1 MISFRKLFLPSP
13 ATFRRLRQQEQQRQQ
28 GAGED

>member
-13 ATFRRLRQQEQQRQQ
+13 GAMRQMFQRERQQQATPSQ
-28 GAGED
+28 

>member
-13 ATFRRLRQQEQQRQQ
+13 SWFRQQREQEQRQQ
-28 GAGED
+28 QAH